1 MKHLLLAIIFL
12 FGFYGCGGGGS
23 SSGVS
28 VSPPSKKIAFFYD
41 SVVDGLEYTWEDC
54 SDADIFNN
62 NSDAPHYTGVPNGSG
77 SFYFQNGCSV
87 KFKIGKIILG
97 DIGSNDIV
105 ENGKIFPTNILG
117 LATTNTADTRVANL
131 LRIIQS
137 LDNDNDPRNGIII
150 SQSIRDNLSASSVK
164 ALNIKANT
172 TITESDLNATVLSA
186 DSTKTLVSISAARSH
201 FDRTLQ
207 EHVDPN
213 LDTTKPATPFLIDKS
228 NQNTTLT
235 QIKTFHT
242 KERKVKIY
250 GESGTKILKAVNHTG
265 FVTNLNF
272 SDTSLVMKDD
282 WTQEVPLT
290 FDNNDEKNFHKF
302 IVLQDA
308 SGKKSDILHLNV
320 IKDFV
325 PPHVQDSTV
334 SDKIFE
340 EQIYF
345 RNINA
350 SDSSQ
355 IKFYQI
361 VAEVKDDRSLDDEQF
376 QVDTA
381 GNVTFKTP
389 PDYDDPSGQKDF
401 QLVARAIDDVG
412 NMTDVLLKV
421 SLKNLLDHPPVLKDN
436 QSDFNT
442 TLIEKPAPSAFVAD
456 LNLTLEDNLTIAPDN
471 NITISD
477 YFHFKLL
484 SHTEIFEV
492 NLTTGIVTVKDENNL
507 SLDYEHCEKPDT
519 DSCII
524 PVSFSVENNDTNQEG
539 NPNSPNVTTGTLH
552 VEITNKLDT
561 KPSILPE
568 IIDAI
573 YEQHDNYNHL
583 DGFVFSTID
592 KNLSASDRDFIDYDF
607 NFTIISPI
615 DNNFSI
621 GPQTGKLKVVT
632 ELASENHIDGVSRN
646 PSINYVSTLDYETI
660 PEYNL
665 TIRATNYFDDNS
677 DGDYN
682 DTNNKI
688 LHSDEIN
695 VTIKLLNVIDNIP
708 KIKHSVVLPSFLESI
723 SSEQIIAIVDANGT
737 NIDENNITQIKFYRY
752 TRAIDNEEMYNVV
765 VGSEDP
771 RYKNDTNRIPL
782 KKVDVNATRTNIVTT
797 RSFLADEDF
806 LEDINGS
813 ASDYTLT
820 LRAQNIWWDGT
831 THESHDSS
839 GENIIFN
846 VANVI
851 DNPPKLKIQPTDVF
865 EVNETV
871 AHDGSYIIHT
881 VEHNASIFDE
891 KNITRFEIVGSKYY
905 FDINTSTG
913 QIYVA
918 QDLDWE
924 TQTEDY
930 TLYFQAVNT
939 HWDGKEYN
947 STTKFINISIENII
961 EDPPIITGPTE
972 ITIHENISANELLAI
987 LETTKSTERNVTDQ
1001 KTITGFSIVSG
1012 NDGNFTISNPIINE
1026 VTQLPIGKL
1035 ETNTSVSL
1043 DYESNKT
1050 VYNLEINATND
1061 SGKFTTHS
1069 IKINILDDIETD
1081 MPLVIIP
1088 IEYDDINLTVSDTD
1102 LYNLIFRGHYGDLN
1116 HYFEHVSQKKF
1127 KFKKVDEN
1135 RGNNDGVIRVK
1146 LSGEN
1151 HPESDPFNLNNH
1163 LRMALYDVNSSLDF
1177 SDFDKNSD
1185 GNVTKDELQIVFI
1198 IAGGEISYGDSNK
1211 SIQANVGTFSSIEL
1225 MDGVKVAYDFSNN
1238 FDPSKDLTFEK
1249 EDGNYVV
1256 VGELNNGNPA
1266 SFGLIAH
1273 HLGHTALNFP
1283 YLLDTKYQYNGI
1295 GYLGLMGYG
1304 YRGYIEGENNGTT
1317 PVNISAY
1324 NIISQGWVHPRTITS
1339 TTELVQLI
1347 ASNKGSDGY
1356 NIIKIPIDTGN
1367 NPKNYYLL
1375 ENRAITTGSGYD
1387 DGFYG
1392 MEDQNFTGG
1401 IVLWK
1406 INENQTNNNDIN
1418 NKLVD
1423 FVEYDNDTGL
1433 DAKPGT
1439 AQSHYGKSSSIFKG
1453 LPTYSNIADFSITY
1467 SSITEGDNNMTI
1479 DITIP

>member
-1 MKHLLLAIIFL
+1 MKHLLLTIIFL

-23 SSGVS
+23 SSGGVS

-54 SDADIFNN
+54 SDADIFNH

-272 SDTSLVMKDD
+272 SDTGLVMKDD

-524 PVSFSVENNDTNQEG
+524 PVSFTVENNDTNQEG
-539 NPNSPNVTTGTLH
+539 NPNLPNVTTGTLH
-552 VEITNKLDT
+552 VEIINKLDT

-568 IIDAI
+568 G
-573 YEQHDNYNHL
+573 EVSVFEHNLSYNTTGGAPITL
-583 DGFVFSTID
+583 AVLD
-592 KNLSASDRDFIDYDF
+592 KNDSASKRDFVDYRMDF
-607 NFTIISPI
+607 DILSGNDGNFSVLHESGELQLIISEFTNP
-615 DNNFSI
+615 
-621 GPQTGKLKVVT
+621 
-632 ELASENHIDGVSRN
+632 NHADGVARKDHTHG
-646 PSINYVSTLDYETI
+646 STLDYETT

-677 DGDYN
+677 DNDYN
-682 DTNNKI
+682 DTTNI
-688 LHSDEIN
+688 QPHTFDIN
-695 VTIKLLNVIDNIP
+695 VTIKVINVVDMNPISIVKDINA
-708 KIKHSVVLPSFLESI
+708 SFPESI
-723 SSEQIIAIVDANGT
+723 APGVTVAKLDVNGT
-737 NIDENNITQIKFYRY
+737 HGDQNVTDLGYEVIIYARD
-752 TRAIDNEEMYNVV
+752 AISPEIYNSVP
-765 VGSEDP
+765 GSEVGDIDAVP
-771 RYKNDTNRIPL
+771 FQINGLNYLVTK
-782 KKVDVNATRTNIVTT
+782 RTL
-797 RSFLADEDF
+797 LADEDF
-806 LEDINGS
+806 LEDTNGDPHNYELRIKS
-813 ASDYTLT
+813 KNTWWDRSVHESDY
-820 LRAQNIWWDGT
+820 I
-831 THESHDSS
+831 
-839 GENIIFN
+839 N
-846 VANVI
+846 VPFTVTNVI
-851 DNPPKLKIQPTDVF
+851 DKAPILVDINDTEFTFDENVTIGTIFTTPNKP
-865 EVNETV
+865 
-871 AHDGSYIIHT
+871 
-881 VEHNASIFDE
+881 VELNASGLYDE
-891 KNITRFEIVGSKYY
+891 KNV
-905 FDINTSTG
+905 TS
-913 QIYVA
+913 
-918 QDLDWE
+918 
-924 TQTEDY
+924 
-930 TLYFQAVNT
+930 
-939 HWDGKEYN
+939 
-947 STTKFINISIENII
+947 
-961 EDPPIITGPTE
+961 
-972 ITIHENISANELLAI
+972 
-987 LETTKSTERNVTDQ
+987 
-1001 KTITGFSIVSG
+1001 FSIVSG
-1012 NDGNFTISNPIINE
+1012 NAENKFDINNSTGDIYIKNSLDWETTKEYTLEYKATNTWYDGTLHDSATKTITIDVGNVAEKVPSIYVPASIDIHENIDDGHILTYLETNSTEADEQIINNITFSATPNDGNFDIQNNDYNSTIKNLIVANGNTIDYE
-1026 VTQLPIGKL
+1026 D
-1035 ETNTSVSL
+1035 TNTT
-1043 DYESNKT
+1043 YT
-1050 VYNLEINATND
+1050 LEINATND
-1061 SGKFTTHS
+1061 FGTKTYSTQVNIIDDVESDIPLLVIMVSFNDINFTAKVSELKDLITEDLYDYFDRVSYKKFNFTEARETYGDDAGESGDVGVANDG
-1069 IKINILDDIETD
+1069 IVAVKINENYPFDGGQLKNRTKSALTKVSTD
-1081 MPLVIIP
+1081 GEV
-1088 IEYDDINLTVSDTD
+1088 DFS
-1102 LYNLIFRGHYGDLN
+1102 IFD
-1116 HYFEHVSQKKF
+1116 QPP
-1127 KFKKVDEN
+1127 
-1135 RGNNDGVIRVK
+1135 RGNNDGNISK
-1146 LSGEN
+1146 E
-1151 HPESDPFNLNNH
+1151 
-1163 LRMALYDVNSSLDF
+1163 
-1177 SDFDKNSD
+1177 
-1185 GNVTKDELQIVFI
+1185 ELQILVL
-1198 IAGGEISYGDSNK
+1198 IAEDDNKSLDDEDLGTYSFDSNLTLNGV
-1211 SIQANVGTFSSIEL
+1211 NVASVSDGTAVVIGEV
-1225 MDGVKVAYDFSNN
+1225 DNN
-1238 FDPSKDLTFEK
+1238 ST
-1249 EDGNYVV
+1249 VTI
-1256 VGELNNGNPA
+1256 
-1266 SFGLIAH
+1266 GLIAK
-1273 HLGHTALNFP
+1273 
-1283 YLLDTKYQYNGI
+1283 LLSEELFGFNVGNTDYKYEK
-1295 GYLGLMGYG
+1295 LGLMGEG
-1304 YRGYIEGENNGTT
+1304 YQGAEENQTIGSMPVHPSIFNKMKQGWET
-1317 PVNISAY
+1317 PVLLRKGVYDQPPLKFY
-1324 NIISQGWVHPRTITS
+1324 NTHDLRDYNTYRIDNP
-1339 TTELVQLI
+1339 
-1347 ASNKGSDGY
+1347 SDV
-1356 NIIKIPIDTGN
+1356 NE
-1367 NPKNYYLL
+1367 YYLI
-1375 ENRAITTGSGYD
+1375 ENRNYTTIVEEANSNNYD
-1387 DGFYG
+1387 NGFQELY
-1392 MEDQNFTGG
+1392 EDFQGG
-1401 IVLWK
+1401 LVIWK
-1406 INENQTNNNDIN
+1406 INTVNRPYVDYIKIN
-1418 NKLVD
+1418 TTD
-1423 FVEYDNDTGL
+1423 HFFRPDHT
-1433 DAKPGT
+1433 P
-1439 AQSHYGKSSSIFKG
+1439 SSSI
-1453 LPTYSNIADFSITY
+1453 PSSVQSIFTFQNAEI
-1467 SSITEGDNNMTI
+1467 SEDGEKTFEV
-1479 DITIP
+1479 DIEVK